1 MTRVTLVSEAEL
13 QASSVPR
20 TVVVMGTPFRMAF
33 STINDALG
41 ALRCWGLNDS
51 GQLGDNT
58 LIHKAAPSVVTG
70 LDNPR
75 QLVLAQQYRRKRVD
89 PISPPQASR
98 EIPRVPKI
106 DRETLTAK
114 ILGELERRGFPHL
127 TDRHQRYRARRWGWF
142 VDQHCQPFDP
152 SGPADT
158 RQRWPAHHLDQPV
171 ISAAGHHGSLRSKIG
186 GDEFKGGVGVVV
198 EPAHEPRV

>member
-1 MTRVTLVSEAEL
+1 APVSL
-13 QASSVPR
+13 QP
-20 TVVVMGTPFRMAF
+20 TPP
-33 STINDALG
+33 S
-41 ALRCWGLNDS
+41 DS
-51 GQLGDNT
+51 AHHLAPLAGQRLERSRQLGERHLLLGT
-58 LIHKAAPSVVTG
+58 AIQIAQGCST
-70 LDNPR
+70 PR
-75 QLVLAQQYRRKRVD
+75 QFVLAQQYRRKRVD

-171 ISAAGHHGSLRSKIG
+171 ISAAGHHASLRSKIG
-186 GDEFKGGVGVVV
+186 G
-198 EPAHEPRV
+198 